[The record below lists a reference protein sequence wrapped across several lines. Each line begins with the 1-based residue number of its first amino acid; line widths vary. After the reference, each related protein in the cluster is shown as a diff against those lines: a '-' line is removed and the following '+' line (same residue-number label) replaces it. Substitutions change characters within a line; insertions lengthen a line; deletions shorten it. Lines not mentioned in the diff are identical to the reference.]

1 MKKRALSFT
10 LCIIFAFTAL
20 CGRLF
25 QLTSVP
31 QEASVKTGLRIRD
44 LDTVRGFI
52 YDRNLSPLANS
63 SFTYTACVLPT
74 IPAYKTLL
82 KSNINQEDLKNVQ
95 KGYLVTCQVN
105 SPDAYE
111 DCDDIRVIKQFQRYN
126 SNSLIHI
133 LGYTDTSNTG
143 VCGIEK
149 YYDEYLKQTGG
160 TLSIAYYA
168 DANNR
173 VLTGERA
180 EIRDD
185 GYYNSAGLVLTIDK
199 TAQEILENALINN
212 NITCGAGVIADAKT
226 GEILACASTPVYSR
240 DNLASAVNSDSAPF
254 MNRAFSAFPVGS
266 VFKVITAA
274 GALENKVDIS
284 SFYCDGGI
292 TFSGNKFNCNKPEG
306 HKEID
311 FNNAMAQ
318 SCNPYFINMGVSLG
332 NEKLLET
339 SKRFHLGES
348 IDFGNSFMTDSGVLP
363 HILELV
369 CDADTGNLAFGQGRL
384 TATPIQITAVFSTI
398 ANNGCYIEPTLIK
411 GTVDHEGT
419 FTKAEEKESEKI
431 ISDSTCNILKEA
443 LSKTTVDGTGTS
455 AQSHLYNCCAKTA
468 TAQSGQYDENGKEIN
483 FCWFVGFFP
492 KENPQYTIC
501 IMKENGSSGGSDC
514 GPAFKEIAQALLFNF

>member
-25 QLTSVP
+25 KLTSTP
-31 QEASVKTGLRIRD
+31 QEASVKTGLRVKDI
-44 LDTVRGFI
+44 DTVRGFI
-52 YDRNLSPLANS
+52 YDRNLSPLTNNIC
-63 SFTYTACVLPT
+63 TYTACVLPT
-74 IPAYKTLL
+74 ISAYKSLL
-82 KSNINQEDLKNVQ
+82 LSNINEEDLKKVQ
-95 KGYLVTCQVN
+95 KGYLVTCEVD
-105 SPDAYE
+105 SLDAYE
-111 DCDDIRVIKQFQRYN
+111 KCDDIQVIKKIQRYDN
-126 SNSLIHI
+126 NSLVHI
-133 LGYTDTSNTG
+133 LGYTDTNNAG

-149 YYDEYLKQTGG
+149 YYDDFLKQTGG

-185 GYYNSAGLVLTIDK
+185 GYYDSDGLVLTIDK

-212 NITCGAGVIADAKT
+212 NITCGAGVIADVKT

-240 DNLASAVNSDSAPF
+240 NDLVSAVNSSLSPF

-274 GALENKVDIS
+274 GALENNVDIS
-284 SFYCDGGI
+284 SFYCGGSI
-292 TFSGNKFNCNKPEG
+292 TFSGNKFNCNKLEG

-311 FNNAMAQ
+311 FNDAMAQ
-318 SCNPYFINMGVSLG
+318 SCNPYFINLGVSLG
-332 NEKLLET
+332 NENLLET
-339 SKRFHLGES
+339 AKSFHLGES

-363 HILELV
+363 HISELV
-369 CDADTGNLAFGQGRL
+369 CDADTGNLAFGQGRM
-384 TATPIQITAVFSTI
+384 TATPIQITAVFSAI
-398 ANNGCYIEPTLIK
+398 ANNGYYIEPTLVK
-411 GTVDHEGT
+411 GTVDNEGA
-419 FTKAEEKESEKI
+419 FTKAEEKNKEKI

-443 LSKTTVDGTGTS
+443 LSKTTIDGTGTS
-455 AQSHLYNCCAKTA
+455 AQSHLYTCCSKTA